1 MYLSSPSGIMDISD
15 NESVL
20 IGTFLCHRLKQK
32 DTDFLFLVKSFNICR
47 KGFVVCV
54 WVFLIKL
61 AVDHQASDCKY
72 LVFLYTHISRQ

>member
-15 NESVL
+15 DESVL
-20 IGTFLCHRLKQK
+20 IGTFLCHAPNKQIRISFFWLKALTSVAK
-32 DTDFLFLVKSFNICR
+32 
-47 KGFVVCV
+47 VVLCV

>member
-1 MYLSSPSGIMDISD
+1 M
-15 NESVL
+15 L
-20 IGTFLCHRLKQK
+20 IKHGFP
-32 DTDFLFLVKSFNICR
+32 FLVKSFNICR

-54 WVFLIKL
+54 WIFLIKL

>member
-1 MYLSSPSGIMDISD
+1 M
-15 NESVL
+15 
-20 IGTFLCHRLKQK
+20 LK
-32 DTDFLFLVKSFNICR
+32 THGFPFLVKSFNICC

-54 WVFLIKL
+54 WIFLIKL

>member
-20 IGTFLCHRLKQK
+20 TRNLPLPHAQTTWIS
-32 DTDFLFLVKSFNICR
+32 FLVKSFNIRR

-61 AVDHQASDCKY
+61 AVDHQASDCKD